1 MNISHREEAVSLV
14 CDTNADKVG
23 TTRAS
28 AARRA
33 QREEV
38 LIEVVQQPLRARI
51 CGFSASDR
59 RPIHPSPIVKL
70 TGGDVEDTNLYILSA
85 SLWSENLT
93 KDVSITDKFYS
104 GNSVTYTLQN
114 DAADP
119 LQDAYKVELTN
130 GYSSCRVLWGRL
142 AAVCTRLTDL
152 DGSVGNFFI
161 FHDLAVRSSG
171 TYRLKFDLYV
181 MTTTGAK
188 MVPIA
193 NTFSDV
199 FTVPSPKSFPGIP
212 ETTALSRCF
221 AKQGVSIRLRT
232 SFDAG
237 EPEVDAGD

>member
-1 MNISHREEAVSLV
+1 M
-14 CDTNADKVG
+14 D
-23 TTRAS
+23 
-28 AARRA
+28 
-33 QREEV
+33 
-38 LIEVVQQPLRARI
+38 
-51 CGFSASDR
+51 
-59 RPIHPSPIVKL
+59 
-70 TGGDVEDTNLYILSA
+70 DTNLYILSA

-104 GNSVTYTLQN
+104 GSSVTYTLQN
-114 DAADP
+114 DAAGP

-161 FHDLAVRSSG
+161 FHDLAVRSNG
-171 TYRLKFDLYV
+171 TYRLKFEL
-181 MTTTGAK
+181 TGTK
-188 MVPIA
+188 MVPIVS
-193 NTFSDV
+193 TFSDV
-199 FTVPSPKSFPGIP
+199 FTVHSPKSFPGIP

-237 EPEVDAGD
+237 GPEMDAGD